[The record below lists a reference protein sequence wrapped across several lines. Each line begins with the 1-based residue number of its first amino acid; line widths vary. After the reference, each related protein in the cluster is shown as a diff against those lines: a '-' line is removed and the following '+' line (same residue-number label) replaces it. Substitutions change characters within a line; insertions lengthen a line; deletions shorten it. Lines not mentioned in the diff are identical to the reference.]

1 MSNLEMIE
9 RLCALLSEAIELVKE
24 QAAILEMHGIQTD
37 AETIERK
44 RTHLLERVE
53 KEGWG

>member
-9 RLCALLSEAIELVKE
+9 RLCALLSEAIELVKD

-37 AETIERK
+37 ADTIEQK

>member
-9 RLCALLSEAIELVKE
+9 RLCALLSEAIELVKD
-24 QAAILEMHGIQTD
+24 QAAIMEMHGIQTD
-37 AETIERK
+37 AKTIERK